1 MRSPLGLM
9 MLATTIVAAPAFAE
23 TNNGASGMWKG
34 TVERN
39 GAQAPMVLRLMEKKG
54 IWKGRADVDGS
65 ASPLTKI
72 KVDGNH
78 VVFTVKGQGTF
89 EGTVSDNSLTG
100 SLSGTKKGKEPASTT
115 GKGGSVSLTREVAS
129 PDEVNAAIDKVV
141 TSSGG

>member
-9 MLATTIVAAPAFAE
+9 LLATTLVAAPAFAE
-23 TNNGASGMWKG
+23 TKDAASGMWKG

-39 GAQAPMVLRLMEKKG
+39 GAQAPMMVRLMQKNG
-54 IWKGRADVDGS
+54 IWKGRADVDDF

-72 KVDGNH
+72 KVEGNH

-89 EGTVSDNSLTG
+89 DGKVSENSLTG
-100 SLSGTKKGKEPASTT
+100 SLSATKKGKEPASTK
-115 GKGGSVSLTREVAS
+115 GKGGSVSLTRQVES
-129 PDEVNAAIDKVV
+129 PEEMNAKIDEVI